1 MNVQACPL
9 FTGVHGTPLAQVDR
23 DATARAKRLNPKS
36 GPILSVKPEAND
48 VQAGSPAYWQLHS
61 PNTFLTY
68 SWLYDELIREYN
80 EQFFYLTPQNMKVRN
95 DVLIGSVMARLGQ
108 HEVRTFYHPLISW

>member
-1 MNVQACPL
+1 M
-9 FTGVHGTPLAQVDR
+9 
-23 DATARAKRLNPKS
+23 NPKS

-108 HEVRTFYHPLISW
+108 HEVRTFYHLLMAC